1 MAAVAPNWLGD
12 AVMCLPALRFL
23 ASSPGVSLSVLSGPY
38 VARVFLNQPG
48 VDDLWVDRP
57 GGRPARI
64 RARTRALRAAGCDA
78 AVVFPPSFSSAL
90 PPLLAGVPKRIGFR
104 ADGRRIALTHAPATP
119 SRDVHLTRAYL
130 GLAMAAIESAGLDA
144 GAPAATARLHVSEGE
159 RDSIRRRLGPFAR
172 EGYVV
177 VVPGAAFGPAKSWP
191 DERYR
196 ALCALLARETH
207 VVLAGS
213 AGDRAVCDR
222 VAGGEPGVH
231 SVAGDTSL
239 GELFALMEGA
249 RVVVANDSGAPH
261 AAAALDVP
269 CIVLFGSTSPAWT
282 APAGDHVRVL
292 QHKVHCNPC
301 YRRTC
306 PTQLEC
312 FNGIEVE
319 EVIAAVRDALRAPDR
334 KSVPPGQPVG

>member
-1 MAAVAPNWLGD
+1 MAPNWLGD
-12 AVMCLPALRFL
+12 AVMCLPALGLL
-23 ASSPGVSLSVLSGPY
+23 ATASGVSLSVFASPY
-38 VARVFLNQPG
+38 VARVFLHQSG
-48 VDDLWVDRP
+48 IDDIHVDPVA
-57 GGRPARI
+57 GRSRRIVARVQ
-64 RARTRALRAAGCDA
+64 ALRSLSPRAAA
-78 AVVFPPSFSSAL
+78 IFPPSFSSAL

-104 ADGRRIALTHAPATP
+104 ADGRQVVLTHAPAMP

-130 GLAMAAIESAGLDA
+130 DLARAAIESAGLDA
-144 GAPAATARLHVSEGE
+144 GAPPGTARLHVTQSERE
-159 RDSIRRRLGPFAR
+159 SIHRRLGSFAR

-191 DERYR
+191 AERYR

-213 AGDRAVCDR
+213 AGDRAVCDH
-222 VAGGEPGVH
+222 VAGGTPGVH

-239 GELFALMEGA
+239 GELFALLEGA
-249 RVVVANDSGAPH
+249 CIVVANDSGAPH

-282 APAGDHVRVL
+282 APAGGHVRVL

-312 FNGIEVE
+312 FHGIEVE
-319 EVIAAVRDALRAPDR
+319 EVFTAAMKTLGRTPDR
-334 KSVPPGQPVG
+334 KTVPPGQPVG